1 MAVALSKS
9 QDEILQMPLVELAW
23 EILRVRK
30 EPCYF
35 RDLVAEVQEL
45 RGMTDEEVM
54 EVIAR
59 LYTEINIDGRF
70 VCLGQ
75 NTWGLRRWY
84 PVDRT
89 AEKALSNKR
98 FVRKSGDA
106 FSDDDE
112 DVDVDE
118 YENDEDVLEDDEV
131 AVDDEDLED
140 VDLTDEDQDSD
151 DIETDD
157 LDADSDEDLGE
168 DEASELLTEEDLDE
182 SLDGEDSKY

>member
-9 QDEILQMPLVELAW
+9 QDEIQQMPLVELAW
-23 EILRVRK
+23 EILRTRK
-30 EPCYF
+30 EPCNF
-35 RDLVAEVQEL
+35 RDLVADIQAL
-45 RGMTDEEVM
+45 RGMTDEQVM

-70 VCLGQ
+70 ICLGQ

-89 AEKALSNKR
+89 AEKALSSKR

-106 FSDDDE
+106 FSDEDE

-118 YENDEDVLEDDEV
+118 YE
-131 AVDDEDLED
+131 DDEDILED
-140 VDLTDEDQDSD
+140 EDAVLDEDTDDAEVTDEDQDSD
-151 DIETDD
+151 DLETDD
-157 LDADSDEDLGE
+157 LDDGDSDEDLTDEE
-168 DEASELLTEEDLDE
+168 DSDLLTDEDLDE
-182 SLDGEDSKY
+182 SLDDEDSKY